1 MYKMTAEMSEEL
13 KRMLSGSSLPL
24 FEQACIFAAVAH
36 RGATRKG
43 GRIPYLVHPVE
54 AAGIVAEMTDDED
67 LIAAAVLHD
76 ILEDTDVTYEE
87 LEQFFGSRIAG
98 YVYGESEDKR
108 RDLPPEST
116 WMLRKQETVDF
127 LREKADRNARML
139 ALADKLSNIRAIARD
154 IDKVGDQIW
163 ERFNQKDKNKH
174 GWMYRQT
181 AEALRELEDFPAW
194 KEYDRLVRK
203 VFHEDSM

>member
-1 MYKMTAEMSEEL
+1 
-13 KRMLSGSSLPL
+13 
-24 FEQACIFAAVAH
+24 
-36 RGATRKG
+36 
-43 GRIPYLVHPVE
+43 
-54 AAGIVAEMTDDED
+54 
-67 LIAAAVLHD
+67 
-76 ILEDTDVTYEE
+76 
-87 LEQFFGSRIAG
+87 
-98 YVYGESEDKR
+98 
-108 RDLPPEST
+108 
-116 WMLRKQETVDF
+116 
-127 LREKADRNARML
+127 ML